1 MGKNCSI
8 DQSTNTRLATKLF
21 CNARTHALV
30 NFFFSFFGC
39 CVPSE
44 MMMQTRTRTVTH
56 ATLFGGGKRKAPAKK
71 VQKRRTPSKNES
83 KVLDLDIGGFFNP
96 DKYKD
101 GAKAGGSDLAPAQKS
116 VGYRFTGASGSAPD
130 VDSQG
135 KKARLGGVV
144 YQFANKYGGN
154 IDEYSPIWQP
164 DTRAPGGDVYEPG
177 TAGLAIWFAGF
188 VGLLLT
194 GGFAIYTTSA
204 LAN

>member
-1 MGKNCSI
+1 MGDKHTTC
-8 DQSTNTRLATKLF
+8 DKALLQ
-21 CNARTHALV
+21 RTHARTCEL
-30 NFFFSFFGC
+30 FFFWLLCS
-39 CVPSE
+39 
-44 MMMQTRTRTVTH
+44 
-56 ATLFGGGKRKAPAKK
+56 KRDDDADAYSYCDPCDVVRWWQEESCWRKEPAKK

-154 IDEYSPIWQP
+154 IDEYSPIWTPETRQP
-164 DTRAPGGDVYEPG
+164 GADVYEPG
-177 TAGLAIWFAGF
+177 
-188 VGLLLT
+188 
-194 GGFAIYTTSA
+194 
-204 LAN
+204 